1 MQLWLECKK
10 VATNRFGEFQR
21 LATSGEA
28 SERDEQEATMKDTVP
43 EVTARAGESWR
54 THMEAQAQAEALQ
67 KRHCVVERRDTQRE
81 FRWQTT
87 TQTEALTEELAF
99 ARLQWAA

>member
-43 EVTARAGESWR
+43 EVTARARERAAEHIWR
-54 THMEAQAQAEALQ
+54 PKPRRRLY
-67 KRHCVVERRDTQRE
+67 KRDIA
-81 FRWQTT
+81 W
-87 TQTEALTEELAF
+87 
-99 ARLQWAA
+99 